1 MVLEKVLMQ
10 ADLEGDL
17 IFLETVILWVYL
29 IHEKRKV
36 ELIIVKLFT
45 KDSLSLLIMK
55 NLLYKVLIFKVVAGL
70 QDLKCLAEL
79 LMISLQ
85 DYHNIS
91 IVLASK
97 RGIGKKAK
105 LMILV
110 DKELQLGINL
120 QDKRK
125 VLMQI

>member
-45 KDSLSLLIMK
+45 KDSLSLLIMI

-70 QDLKCLAEL
+70 QDLKCLAGL

-91 IVLASK
+91 IVLALK
-97 RGIGKKAK
+97 RGIGKKAR